1 MSESNSQ
8 ARVVVQ
14 GRVYGVHYGGT
25 VVSQAAR
32 LGLVGWVQE
41 HPSGR
46 VEFVVE
52 GPKEL
57 IEEILDWAEHDGPPS
72 AKVESVEVTWGAPS
86 GDFDRFQAI
95 E

>member
-1 MSESNSQ
+1 MSEVR
-8 ARVVVQ
+8 ARVVVK
-14 GRVYGVHYGGT
+14 GRVCGVHYGGT

-32 LGLVGWVQE
+32 LGLGGWVQE
-41 HPSGR
+41 HPSGW

-52 GPKEL
+52 GPKEF

-72 AKVESVEVTWGAPS
+72 AKVESVDVTWAAPT
-86 GDFDRFQAI
+86 GEFDRFEAI